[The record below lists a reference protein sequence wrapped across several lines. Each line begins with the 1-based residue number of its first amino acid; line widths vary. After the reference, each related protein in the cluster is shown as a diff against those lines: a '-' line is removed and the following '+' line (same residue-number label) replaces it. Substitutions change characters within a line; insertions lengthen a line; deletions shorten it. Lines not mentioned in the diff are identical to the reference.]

1 MSSVNKA
8 YRRRFARS
16 RGESFSVHSR
26 WRFRGAATHWDR
38 TLSDKDK
45 QSEGGDLTPPHSAEP
60 PESPISADPT
70 GSDDIFQC
78 GAQNPVQ
85 TSKDCS
91 APVGPDDISQSR
103 AGGPVQPVLKV
114 FPKTQHG
121 NRKRALN
128 ESWYRD
134 YTWLEYSISRDS
146 VFCYACRHF
155 SLPNAPSSVFRTET
169 GFSNW
174 KKALCKEGGFK
185 DHSQSEHHRNA
196 MFSWKQH
203 EMATQT
209 KSCIIDSINKEREK
223 KMMEN
228 QAYIKTI
235 AEVLL
240 LTATQN
246 ISQRGHRE
254 SEDSDNRGNFLAI
267 LEEIAK
273 HDSFLEKR
281 MKAHG
286 NAKYT
291 SKTIQNEMLECLAE
305 MVQEEII
312 REVKQSEVF
321 SIIADETKDLQKKEQ
336 VSLVIR
342 YYYRGVIHEG
352 FLDFMKAD
360 SLDAAGLTALIIKC
374 LEKHGLEY
382 RTNLVG
388 QGYDGAAVMS
398 GKHSDSQQCTVYWK
412 KLDWKVTVIGQ

>member
-1 MSSVNKA
+1 MKRKGQCQAGIQQFLAKRLSQPDAETEQRERERAAEDCRPEAGQEQGTSSL
-8 YRRRFARS
+8 S
-16 RGESFSVHSR
+16 S
-26 WRFRGAATHWDR
+26 ATHWDR

-45 QSEGGDLTPPHSAEP
+45 QSEGGDLTPHSAEP

-121 NRKRALN
+121 NRKRAFN

-174 KKALCKEGGFK
+174 KKALCKEEGFK

-196 MFSWKQH
+196 MFAWKQH

-209 KSCIIDSINKEREK
+209 
-223 KMMEN
+223 
-228 QAYIKTI
+228 
-235 AEVLL
+235 
-240 LTATQN
+240 
-246 ISQRGHRE
+246 
-254 SEDSDNRGNFLAI
+254 
-267 LEEIAK
+267 
-273 HDSFLEKR
+273 
-281 MKAHG
+281 
-286 NAKYT
+286 
-291 SKTIQNEMLECLAE
+291 
-305 MVQEEII
+305 
-312 REVKQSEVF
+312 
-321 SIIADETKDLQKKEQ
+321 
-336 VSLVIR
+336 
-342 YYYRGVIHEG
+342 
-352 FLDFMKAD
+352 
-360 SLDAAGLTALIIKC
+360 
-374 LEKHGLEY
+374 
-382 RTNLVG
+382 
-388 QGYDGAAVMS
+388 
-398 GKHSDSQQCTVYWK
+398 
-412 KLDWKVTVIGQ
+412 